1 MSKKAQ
7 IVIWVIILVAVLAL
21 LGGYVYSVVNRV
33 TVGNI
38 HPEVSIEIQDQGT
51 VKLELYPEYAP
62 NTVANFIRLVEKGY
76 YDGKVL
82 YGKDEICLYAGR
94 NTEGNIDQAKTSLIF
109 DGVDEGSEYDYEY
122 AIEGEFIL
130 NGHNE
135 NTLKHEKGVLSL
147 IRNDYTQYMP
157 SLSNES
163 YNSGNT
169 QLGIMMSDDSSNLN
183 GAYAAFGRVTEGME
197 ILENIYN
204 NLEIAAPETTEEATD
219 DETTAPETTTPE
231 ATEENT
237 ESEETEEDGGIKAFA
252 NYPVITS
259 VKVDTKGIN
268 HGNPTVQEAFDY
280 NSYMYNLMSQY
291 YGNN

>member
-7 IVIWVIILVAVLAL
+7 IVIWIIILIVVILL
-21 LGGYVYSVVNRV
+21 LGGYVYSVVNKI

-62 NTVANFIRLVEKGY
+62 NTVANFIRLAEKGY

-94 NTEGNIDQAKTSLIF
+94 TADGNVENAKTSLIF
-109 DGVDEGSEYDYEY
+109 DGIDENSEYDYEY
-122 AIEGEFIL
+122 GIEGEFIL
-130 NGHNE
+130 NGYNE
-135 NTLKHEKGVLSL
+135 NTLKHEKGILTL
-147 IRNDYTQYMP
+147 IRNDYTQYM
-157 SLSNES
+157 SNLSKES
-163 YNSGNT
+163 YNSGNA
-169 QLGIMMSDDSSNLN
+169 QLGIMMNDDSSNLN
-183 GAYAAFGRVTEGME
+183 GAYAAFGRVMEGME

-204 NLEIAAPETTEEATD
+204 NTEIAVPETTGNET
-219 DETTAPETTTPE
+219 ETTDTTASETTTPE
-231 ATEENT
+231 VTEDNT
-237 ESEETEEDGGIKAFA
+237 EDEDGIKAFA
-252 NYPVITS
+252 SYPVITS

-268 HGNPTVQEAFDY
+268 HGDPKVEEAFDY
-280 NSYMYNLMSQY
+280 NAYMYNLMSQY

>member
-21 LGGYVYSVVNRV
+21 LGGYVYSVVSRIA
-33 TVGNI
+33 VGNI

-51 VKLELYPEYAP
+51 IKLELYPEYAP
-62 NTVANFIRLVEKGY
+62 NTVANFIRLAEKGY
-76 YDGKVL
+76 YDGKVI

-94 NTEGNIDQAKTSLIF
+94 NTEGNVDSAKTSLIF
-109 DGVDEGSEYDYEY
+109 DSVDESSEYDYEY
-122 AIEGEFIL
+122 SIEGEFIL

-135 NTLKHEKGVLSL
+135 NTLKHEKGILTL

-157 SLSNES
+157 SLSEES

-169 QLGIMMSDDSSNLN
+169 QLGIMMSDESSNLN
-183 GAYAAFGRVTEGME
+183 GAYAAFGRVVEGME

-204 NLEIAAPETTEEATD
+204 NQEIAVPEVTENETTE
-219 DETTAPETTTPE
+219 PETAEVE
-231 ATEENT
+231 AIEEST
-237 ESEETEEDGGIKAFA
+237 ETEEAEDEGGIQAFA

-259 VKVDTKGIN
+259 IKVDTKGIN
-268 HGNPTVQEAFDY
+268 HGNPKVQEAFDY
-280 NSYMYNLMSQY
+280 NAYMYNLMSQY
-291 YGNN
+291 YGSY